1 MRHNSRTCKQRE
13 ARHGR
18 RRAGL
23 WPVQLR
29 FECSLTGEE
38 YVSQQAWRNASLS
51 CCPLHPKGG
60 CGFGRHGT
68 YERRSPPG
76 TLIARWY
83 CPQGHRTFSLLPDC
97 LAARL
102 PGALAEIEAVVGSVE
117 QARSLEAACA
127 DLRLEIELPGVLRWV
142 RRRVQSVHTALH
154 LLKGIL
160 PELFEGCEPTL
171 GAFAERLGVEDVL
184 VRLRQI
190 AAPYLAFL
198 PAPLGLRPRRPG
210 GGEHDQGPQHPAGPD
225 PPTGFA

>member
-1 MRHNSRTCKQRE
+1 
-13 ARHGR
+13 
-18 RRAGL
+18 
-23 WPVQLR
+23 VQLR
-29 FECSLTGEE
+29 LECSLTGEE

-51 CCPLHPKGG
+51 GCPLHPKGG
-60 CGFGRHGT
+60 CGLARHGT
-68 YERRSPPG
+68 YERLSPPG
-76 TLIARWY
+76 TRIARWY

-102 PGALAEIEAVVGSVE
+102 PGTLAELEAVVGAVE

-142 RRRVQSVHTALH
+142 RRRVQSVHASLH

-160 PELFEGCEPTL
+160 PERFESCEPTL
-171 GAFAERLGVEDVL
+171 DAFAARLGVEGVL

-198 PAPLGLRPRRPG
+198 PAPLGLRPRRLG
-210 GGEHDQGPQHPAGPD
+210 CGEHDQGPQHPAGAD
-225 PPTGFA
+225 PPGMFA